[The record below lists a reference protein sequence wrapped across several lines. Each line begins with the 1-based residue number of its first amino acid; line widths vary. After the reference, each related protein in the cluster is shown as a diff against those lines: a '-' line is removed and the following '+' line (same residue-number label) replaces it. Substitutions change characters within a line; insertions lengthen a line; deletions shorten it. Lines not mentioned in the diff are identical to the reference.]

1 QPPHFVPA
9 GQPARDVPPFRRLVR
24 GRARRREPE
33 GTGAD
38 RVAHLTLHRAQVVL
52 SRRSPE
58 GAPAHHVGT
67 DGRGADR
74 PPEVRRLGDP
84 PAGTLADPPARD
96 DAAVPY
102 AHVGPI
108 PRQTGSV
115 DHRAVLDHQVVG
127 HSDLRAS
134 LALTLGAIGDLD
146 GFLLEVEAERLL
158 ALDVAAGDPDEERVV
173 AVLDRMDV
181 ADRE

>member
-1 QPPHFVPA
+1 
-9 GQPARDVPPFRRLVR
+9 
-24 GRARRREPE
+24 
-33 GTGAD
+33 
-38 RVAHLTLHRAQVVL
+38 HL
-52 SRRSPE
+52 
-58 GAPAHHVGT
+58 
-67 DGRGADR
+67 
-74 PPEVRRLGDP
+74 
-84 PAGTLADPPARD
+84 AGTLADPPDRD

-134 LALTLGAIGDLD
+134 LALALGAIGDPD

-181 ADRE
+181 ADREHRGAAGLVQELALQLELRVAGLAPVVEAAPPAHPRRVLVVAVDHPARTVVVRHGLA